1 MKIEIKKEKS
11 FDILGYLLELILKKN
26 LANLD
31 RFFHGKSF
39 V

>member
-11 FDILGYLLELILKKN
+11 FDILGYLLELILQN

-31 RFFHGKSF
+31 HFFHGKSF